1 MREVHSEI
9 EINASPE
16 QVWQVLTDFERYNE
30 WNPYIVQASATL
42 AAGQDIRM
50 TLKLYD
56 GKEKSTKRMLTIVKP
71 NQELRWQGFTYFGG
85 LIDREQNFKIEEIET
100 NKVRFSQREQ
110 FQGLIVPF
118 IWKNTSVSTR
128 AGFDAMNKAL
138 KERVEGQKI

>member
-16 QVWQVLTDFERYNE
+16 RVWQVLTDFERYNE

-50 TLKLYD
+50 TLKLSD
-56 GKEKSTKRMLTIVKP
+56 EKEKSAKYMLTIVKP

-85 LIDREQNFKIEEIET
+85 LIDREHSFKIEKLEA
-100 NKVRFSQREQ
+100 NQVRFVQREQ
-110 FQGLIVPF
+110 FQGLLVPF
-118 IWKNTSVSTR
+118 IWKNTSISTQ
-128 AGFDAMNKAL
+128 AGFEAMNKAL

>member
-16 QVWQVLTDFERYNE
+16 RVWQVLTDFERYNE

-50 TLKLYD
+50 TLKLSD
-56 GKEKSTKRMLTIVKP
+56 EKEKSAKYMLTIVKP

-85 LIDREQNFKIEEIET
+85 LIDREHSFKIEKLEA
-100 NKVRFSQREQ
+100 NQVRFVQREQ
-110 FQGLIVPF
+110 FLQHF
-118 IWKNTSVSTR
+118 
-128 AGFDAMNKAL
+128 A
-138 KERVEGQKI
+138 